1 LLNQAGGE
9 ARHDVDRLV
18 DDRAEYPRSR
28 ASEVPAELARLA
40 DGDDCRRII
49 LGREFQHL
57 APVMCESFEQVEPV
71 HVGGLVEHEE
81 TKLTRRHNVS
91 RSALGANF
99 LVARDR
105 YPSAP
110 ANFGDPLLVW
120 TVSGEV
126 AVEISKTRRTD

>member
-1 LLNQAGGE
+1 
-9 ARHDVDRLV
+9 
-18 DDRAEYPRSR
+18 
-28 ASEVPAELARLA
+28 
-40 DGDDCRRII
+40 
-49 LGREFQHL
+49 
-57 APVMCESFEQVEPV
+57 MTCESFEQVEPV

-81 TKLTRRHNVS
+81 TKLTRRHNIS